1 MSKIVVKR
9 DDKTFH
15 LEKATVQDVIDL
27 MDEMHKEKRAEL
39 LEDLDAAG
47 VTGGEKIEALSE
59 LRKTKGI
66 TSDLVRSAFTLNG
79 AKKIIEFKCQ
89 PGEMHG
95 ICDCAPD
102 EVVYLALEILGFD
115 REAFETSEEDKKE
128 EPAENP
134 Q

>member
-79 AKKIIEFKCQ
+79 AKKIIEAAQ
-89 PGEMHG
+89 PVSGGCCCRQAHPWCWQSSAVEHEC
-95 ICDCAPD
+95 IQRHC
-102 EVVYLALEILGFD
+102 
-115 REAFETSEEDKKE
+115 
-128 EPAENP
+128 
-134 Q
+134 